1 MEEVNGCRTGLAE
14 NRFAICRLPLVC
26 VILLASTLCS
36 ADNTLMCTI
45 HPPAVPSNGNVHL
58 YKNEELLET
67 AKPFKFEA
75 ERTVEVPF
83 KDGDVIKLIEQ
94 VSHGV
99 PSLSCFPPSPLFAS
113 LVQEGTNS
121 ITSLNV
127 AAWIYTTL

>member
-1 MEEVNGCRTGLAE
+1 
-14 NRFAICRLPLVC
+14 
-26 VILLASTLCS
+26 
-36 ADNTLMCTI
+36 MCTI

-67 AKPFKFEA
+67 AKPFTFEA

-99 PSLSCFPPSPLFAS
+99 PSLSCFPPPPLFAS
-113 LVQEGTNS
+113 LVQEGTHC
-121 ITSLNV
+121 ITNLNI